1 MEHWSVWVMERCCVL
16 CRCCRAQ
23 ALHYPSDRCQHQ
35 QPAQSP
41 HLVSVSHVFIHKA
54 TVNRF
59 LRIRLSL
66 PSCLFSFNRIDIP
79 PYEGYEK
86 LYDKLLT
93 AIEETC
99 GFAVEWDGALHQGVF
114 ELPAVFLFSHLYS
127 SLYCSISCC
136 YLLFFVCF
144 FSEKK
149 VKRKD
154 MSEQSLH
161 SSEQGAQSSH
171 LQLIKEAGIRLT
183 FFFFLNQLDL

>member
-23 ALHYPSDRCQHQ
+23 ALHHPSDRCQHQ

-41 HLVSVSHVFIHKA
+41 HLVSVSHIFIHKA
-54 TVNRF
+54 IENPF
-59 LRIRLSL
+59 LRIHLSL

-99 GFAVEWDGALHQGVF
+99 GFAVEWDGALHQGAF

-144 FSEKK
+144 FQRRKSREKTWVSRVCIHQNK
-149 VKRKD
+149 V
-154 MSEQSLH
+154 LN
-161 SSEQGAQSSH
+161 H
-171 LQLIKEAGIRLT
+171 LIYS
-183 FFFFLNQLDL
+183 